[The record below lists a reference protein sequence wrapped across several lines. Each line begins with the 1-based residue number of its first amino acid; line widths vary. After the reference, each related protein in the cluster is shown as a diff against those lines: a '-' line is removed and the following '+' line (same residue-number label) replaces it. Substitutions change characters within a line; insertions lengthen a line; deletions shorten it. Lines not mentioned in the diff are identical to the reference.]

1 MICEK
6 CKGKMNWSIEGATQG
21 WRCPMCGWNIITT
34 YIEDID
40 RDETEYSL
48 YIKNVTEVDAEK
60 IKFVAK
66 TANVNFVIA
75 KQMLEK
81 REACILKAKAP
92 KIKLVITKLQDEY
105 YGAAEPPV
113 RCGES
118 HLSGLTEP
126 LRSL

>member
-6 CKGKMNWSIEGATQG
+6 CKGKMNWSIEGATHG

-66 TANVNFVIA
+66 TSNVNFVIA
-75 KQMLEK
+75 RQM
-81 REACILKAKAP
+81 I
-92 KIKLVITKLQDEY
+92 
-105 YGAAEPPV
+105 
-113 RCGES
+113 
-118 HLSGLTEP
+118 
-126 LRSL
+126 

>member
-66 TANVNFVIA
+66 TESYRRKVLPTV
-75 KQMLEK
+75 LSD
-81 REACILKAKAP
+81 RP
-92 KIKLVITKLQDEY
+92 W
-105 YGAAEPPV
+105 PV
-113 RCGES
+113 VFAS
-118 HLSGLTEP
+118 
-126 LRSL
+126 